1 MTTTE
6 CEQNS
11 GHFYGLDIFI
21 YGMYYQLRMCI
32 AAKPLSPACAGGVGE
47 CQWPVASSPPLLH
60 PGDPQTHR
68 LWVALSESPN
78 SSTDS
83 TNPHRIAM
91 QTAHLSVITH
101 TTEPLLAKIIHLLA
115 FDLQ

>member
-47 CQWPVASSPPLLH
+47 
-60 PGDPQTHR
+60 
-68 LWVALSESPN
+68 
-78 SSTDS
+78 
-83 TNPHRIAM
+83 
-91 QTAHLSVITH
+91 
-101 TTEPLLAKIIHLLA
+101 
-115 FDLQ
+115 